1 MMIGWVNAVTTIAG
15 STPQISSEYGTKY
28 SEQQIQ
34 DLISKYAIVYDIN
47 ETKVLETIR
56 CESRFKNVQSD
67 IVSTTTI
74 NGVEV
79 RVRED
84 SWGIVQI
91 HLPSHPKVTK
101 EEALNPEF
109 AIAFITKE
117 FSEGRQKKWSCY
129 RKIYQS

>member
-1 MMIGWVNAVTTIAG
+1 MMIGVANAVTNVTKVTTAG

-67 IVSTTTI
+67 IVK
-74 NGVEV
+74 NGE
-79 RVRED
+79 RED

-91 HLPSHPKVTK
+91 HLPSNPKVTK

-129 RKIYQS
+129 KKLYQS